1 MSDPHARPRCLVIRL
16 GPLRIDVPG
25 SLGYFGG
32 LGVAVALGVI
42 EPPLGLFIAA
52 VPLLKILHRRDLPT
66 PVRFVSEILQGAAQ
80 PVDGKAES
88 TIRLSDP
95 EASAAKDVET
105 AESAERGDRIRRD
118 QEHATPAPA

>member
-1 MSDPHARPRCLVIRL
+1 MSEPHARPRCLVVRV
-16 GPLRIDVPG
+16 GRLRIDVPG

-32 LGVAVALGVI
+32 IGAAVAFGVI

-52 VPLLKILHRRDLPT
+52 VPLLKMLHRRSLPT

-80 PVDGKAES
+80 PVDGKAEG

-95 EASAAKDVET
+95 EASAARDVET
-105 AESAERGDRIRRD
+105 ADSAERGEQIKRG
-118 QEHATPAPA
+118 QAVPARA